1 MTRLSQ
7 TARNMW
13 RGDTELKSDK
23 DLSQSGII
31 IIARNDRRMN
41 MRKMTIKKG
50 LMSLLC
56 GIAAIGIVCSMSG
69 CSKKDKEETVALSPT
84 DSSKTE
90 TKEAEEA
97 AVIEDTPADPSNET
111 DSTEEYFVQEPVMKY
126 GTVTGVNA
134 DEYSI
139 TIDTVYEKTGEK
151 DSSASDSE
159 TIIFNAAEYVP
170 VIDAATGEA
179 IELKDVQEG
188 SYVYAWAGDTM
199 TLSLPAQMSLQA
211 LVTNIPADA
220 AAPVYAVVK
229 GIDWSK
235 DDMTLTINTTDGTK
249 WYATNGKTEVKPFRT
264 KQTVKLYDIKPGSRL
279 MLWGL
284 SAKDASDGEL
294 SKVMIL
300 SSAD

>member
-1 MTRLSQ
+1 
-7 TARNMW
+7 MW

-31 IIARNDRRMN
+31 IIARNNRRMN
-41 MRKMTIKKG
+41 MRKMMIKKG

-56 GIAAIGIVCSMSG
+56 GIAATGIVCSMSG

-111 DSTEEYFVQEPVMKY
+111 DGTEEYFVQEPVMKY
-126 GTVTGVNA
+126 GTVTSVNA

-139 TIDTVYEKTGEK
+139 TIDTIYEKTGEK
-151 DSSASDSE
+151 DSSASDTE

>member
-1 MTRLSQ
+1 
-7 TARNMW
+7 
-13 RGDTELKSDK
+13 
-23 DLSQSGII
+23 
-31 IIARNDRRMN
+31 

-56 GIAAIGIVCSMSG
+56 GIAATGIVCSMSG

-126 GTVTGVNA
+126 GTVTSVNA

-151 DSSASDSE
+151 DSSASDTE

>member
-31 IIARNDRRMN
+31 IIARNNRRMN
-41 MRKMTIKKG
+41 MRKMMIKKG

-56 GIAAIGIVCSMSG
+56 GIAATGIVCSMSG

-97 AVIEDTPADPSNET
+97 AVIEDTPADPSNDT
-111 DSTEEYFVQEPVMKY
+111 DGTEEYFVQEPVMKY
-126 GTVTGVNA
+126 GTVTSVNA

-139 TIDTVYEKTGEK
+139 TIDTIYEKTGEK
-151 DSSASDSE
+151 DSSASDTE

>member
-1 MTRLSQ
+1 
-7 TARNMW
+7 MW

-31 IIARNDRRMN
+31 IIARNNRRMN
-41 MRKMTIKKG
+41 MRKMMIKKG

-56 GIAAIGIVCSMSG
+56 GIAATGIVCSMSG

-97 AVIEDTPADPSNET
+97 AVIEDTLADPSNET
-111 DSTEEYFVQEPVMKY
+111 DGTEEYFVQEPVMKY
-126 GTVTGVNA
+126 GTVTSVNA

-139 TIDTVYEKTGEK
+139 TIDTIYEKTGEK
-151 DSSASDSE
+151 DSSASDTE